1 MKLIGKLSSLA
12 ILASLV
18 SCADMSSEATLDQNV
33 PADFSTAVYAEL
45 HPDVPN
51 FQIRDAI
58 RAYNKANKA
67 SLSADQVVADSAEFF
82 SDTAWVHELF
92 TDYVG
97 YNDTLWNSEAL
108 VLDKEQFE
116 LVNAYNRV
124 GKSDDKAYVQGFA
137 VDSQLVLLQYSMVGL
152 AEGRAYRYCGDSD
165 AKTEVQDPAKH
176 AIAISKKAF
185 DFSPHTFCYNQND
198 NLVYLIK

>member
-33 PADFSTAVYAEL
+33 PTDFSTAVYAEL

-58 RAYNKANKA
+58 RAYNKFNKA
-67 SLSADQVVADSAEFF
+67 SVTAEQVSADSAEFYA
-82 SDTAWVHELF
+82 DTAWVHVLF

-97 YNDTLWNSEAL
+97 YSDNLWNTDSLA
-108 VLDKEQFE
+108 LDKEQLE
-116 LVNAYNRV
+116 LITAYNRV
-124 GKSDDKAYVQGFA
+124 GKSDDKAYVQGFQ
-137 VDSQLVLLQYSMVGL
+137 VDSQLVMLQYSLVGL
-152 AEGRAYRYCGDSD
+152 VEGRAYRYCSDSD

-176 AIAISKKAF
+176 AVSISKKTY
-185 DFSPHTFCYNQND
+185 DYSPNTFCYNQND
-198 NLVYLIK
+198 NLVYLIQ